1 MSGIVG
7 RTEKK
12 LLHERPWK
20 GIGTLLARWIVK
32 GFIGAGLILVLQHRA
47 QSSESYEYYFFHD
60 AKIVKNTCQINIF
73 VFKIF
78 LVPLR
83 ILLISHTMSKRKET
97 KKGEH
102 LEIERKFL
110 LRRVPPVK
118 IMDKILHI
126 DQCYTNSGRFR
137 AVRTGTKF
145 DYIMQKKRQLRPG
158 VYAESAEKKISW
170 NKYASAWKNKKK
182 MLSKIRYM
190 KKDKNGLV
198 WEIDEFV

>member
-1 MSGIVG
+1 
-7 RTEKK
+7 
-12 LLHERPWK
+12 
-20 GIGTLLARWIVK
+20 
-32 GFIGAGLILVLQHRA
+32 
-47 QSSESYEYYFFHD
+47 
-60 AKIVKNTCQINIF
+60 
-73 VFKIF
+73 
-78 LVPLR
+78 
-83 ILLISHTMSKRKET
+83 MSKRKET

-198 WEIDEFV
+198 WEIDEFVGMNLVIAEVELSRENFKLKLPPFIKKELIMEVTKYGQFRSSQIAE